1 MDASTTSTLTP
12 FLKSLEFIH
21 FDTKAVGGLL
31 EMLASLTL
39 SGFGP
44 CGMCPSL
51 IAEGLWFTTVNK
63 WRWWTKASLNSS
75 SVLVSSSFCRKVI
88 SENIVA
94 KVRPTSVAV
103 LVLFWIKKRKKKLK
117 SYFVSVPEDKAA
129 DLLHWAPYSRIPE
142 RVQNGTHFQTH
153 QPMSKALTRNTD
165 PSVLIDLNQIWIEP
179 RIYLIP

>member
-1 MDASTTSTLTP
+1 MDASTTSASPP
-12 FLKSLEFIH
+12 FLKTLAFIH
-21 FDTKAVGGLL
+21 FDTKAVGGQL

-39 SGFGP
+39 SGLGP
-44 CGMCPSL
+44 CGMCPSP

-103 LVLFWIKKRKKKLK
+103 LVLFWIKKRKEYLKAIFFQFQKVKLLIC
-117 SYFVSVPEDKAA
+117 PIGQ
-129 DLLHWAPYSRIPE
+129 HIPE
-142 RVQNGTHFQTH
+142 TARGKWHTSSDTPTNV
-153 QPMSKALTRNTD
+153 
-165 PSVLIDLNQIWIEP
+165 
-179 RIYLIP
+179 